1 MKKMQKMQTGKA
13 RKGNFL
19 RKGIAALLL
28 IAMVT
33 ALAACSGTNGGE
45 STQGT
50 AAPTEAQ
57 TEPST
62 AAETAQESGTQE
74 GGQTDEQGTAGT
86 EQETDSQ
93 AEASS
98 NILVIYFSVPET
110 DGVDTVA
117 GSSRVA
123 ADGEVLGNNQY
134 VAQIIARETGGD
146 LFRIETV
153 QEYPGSHEPLL
164 EFAHNEGTE
173 NARPELSPQ
182 LGDISGYDI
191 IFLGYPIWN
200 ADLPMPLYTFLEEND
215 LGGKTI
221 VPFTVHGG
229 SGFAGTIQTVAELQP
244 DAEVLESDSLSISR
258 SDAADAESEVVSWV
272 ESLEVLQ

>member
-1 MKKMQKMQTGKA
+1 MKMQTGKT
-13 RKGNFL
+13 RIGNFL
-19 RKGIAALLL
+19 RKGIAALLV
-28 IAMVT
+28 IAMAA

-57 TEPST
+57 TEPSA
-62 AAETAQESGTQE
+62 AAETAEENGTQE
-74 GGQTDEQGTAGT
+74 GGQTDETGTAG
-86 EQETDSQ
+86 
-93 AEASS
+93 ASS

-123 ADGEVLGNNQY
+123 VDGEVLGNNQY

-164 EFAHNEGTE
+164 EFAHNEGAE
-173 NARPELSPQ
+173 NARPELSSQ

-244 DAEVLESDSLSISR
+244 DAAVLENDGLSISR
-258 SDAADAESEVVSWV
+258 NDAADAESEVVSWV
-272 ESLEVLQ
+272 ESLEILP